1 MLLRE
6 WVSLAVSCDSLK
18 FAWGSY
24 VGGLAPPP
32 LSRADPCSERGSTVN
47 WMEGE
52 ATM

>member
-32 LSRADPCSERGSTVN
+32 SVVQILAVREEVQ
-47 WMEGE
+47 
-52 ATM
+52 